1 MCFFFKLGLFDSN
14 IAIPKFHTGEGNAS
28 LLQCSCLE
36 NPMGR
41 GAWQAAVPGVAGVGH
56 DCTTR
61 LPPQS
66 FTDLVFSILGPYVSH
81 MSL

>member
-14 IAIPKFHTGEGNAS
+14 IAIPKFHTGEGNAT

-56 DCTTR
+56 N
-61 LPPQS
+61 
-66 FTDLVFSILGPYVSH
+66 
-81 MSL
+81 